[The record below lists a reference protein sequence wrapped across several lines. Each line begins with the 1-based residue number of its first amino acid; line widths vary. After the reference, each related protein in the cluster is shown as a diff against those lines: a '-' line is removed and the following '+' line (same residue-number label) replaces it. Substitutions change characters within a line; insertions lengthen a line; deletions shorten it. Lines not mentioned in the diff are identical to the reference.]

1 VNKIKITVITHSIA
15 PAKLRSI
22 RAAVRSHALK

>member
-1 VNKIKITVITHSIA
+1 VNKVKITVITHSIA

-22 RAAVRSHALK
+22 RATAMQ